1 MRLPQSQ
8 ANFLKQ
14 SLLTLEPTSEVYLFG
29 SRAFRSE
36 CRSPMKID
44 PKELQM
50 LLLTHWDVL
59 QRSLMSLQQSTNKT
73 RQLLQQSE
81 FSFEELESID
91 SLTSKF
97 SRTSDIYLQKVLRSI
112 WMLLR
117 EDTVPLIDL
126 LNRAEKLMIIVS
138 AEELLQMRDIRNQ
151 IAHEYLP
158 EAVPELASEV
168 VVLTTLLQKNI
179 EQTERFLGQRGWL
192 E

>member
-1 MRLPQSQ
+1 MR
-8 ANFLKQ
+8 
-14 SLLTLEPTSEVYLFG
+14 T
-29 SRAFRSE
+29 
-36 CRSPMKID
+36 D
-44 PKELQM
+44 PKELQI
-50 LLLTHWDVL
+50 LLLTHWDL
-59 QRSLMSLQQSTNKT
+59 LNRILKSLQQSREKT
-73 RQLLQQSE
+73 HLLLQQSE

-117 EDTVPLIDL
+117 EDTAPLIDL

-158 EAVPELASEV
+158 EAVPELASAV
-168 VVLTTLLQKNI
+168 VVMTTLLQKNI
-179 EQTERFLGQRGWL
+179 ERTEHFLSQRAWL
-192 E
+192 G

>member
-1 MRLPQSQ
+1 MR
-8 ANFLKQ
+8 
-14 SLLTLEPTSEVYLFG
+14 T
-29 SRAFRSE
+29 
-36 CRSPMKID
+36 D
-44 PKELQM
+44 PKELQI

-59 QRSLMSLQQSTNKT
+59 QRSLNSLE
-73 RQLLQQSE
+73 QSE
-81 FSFEELESID
+81 FSFEELESVD

-168 VVLTTLLQKNI
+168 VVMTTLLQKNI
-179 EQTERFLGQRGWL
+179 ERTEHFLSQRAWL
-192 E
+192 G

>member
-1 MRLPQSQ
+1 MR
-8 ANFLKQ
+8 
-14 SLLTLEPTSEVYLFG
+14 T
-29 SRAFRSE
+29 
-36 CRSPMKID
+36 D
-44 PKELQM
+44 PKELQI

-59 QRSLMSLQQSTNKT
+59 QRSLKSLQQSRDKT
-73 RQLLQQSE
+73 HQLLQQSE

-158 EAVPELASEV
+158 EAVPELAKEV
-168 VVLTTLLQKNI
+168 VVMTTLLQKNI
-179 EQTERFLGQRGWL
+179 EQTERFLRQRAWL
-192 E
+192 

>member
-1 MRLPQSQ
+1 MR
-8 ANFLKQ
+8 
-14 SLLTLEPTSEVYLFG
+14 T
-29 SRAFRSE
+29 
-36 CRSPMKID
+36 D
-44 PKELQM
+44 PKELQ
-50 LLLTHWDVL
+50 LILLTHWDVL
-59 QRSLMSLQQSTNKT
+59 QRSLQQSTNKT
-73 RQLLQQSE
+73 RQLLKQAE
-81 FSFEELESID
+81 FNFEELESID

-138 AEELLQMRDIRNQ
+138 AEDLLQMRDIRNQ

-168 VVLTTLLQKNI
+168 VVMTTMLQKNI
-179 EQTERFLGQRGWL
+179 GQTERFLRQRGWL
-192 E
+192 G

>member
-1 MRLPQSQ
+1 MR
-8 ANFLKQ
+8 
-14 SLLTLEPTSEVYLFG
+14 T
-29 SRAFRSE
+29 
-36 CRSPMKID
+36 D
-44 PKELQM
+44 PKELQI

-59 QRSLMSLQQSTNKT
+59 QRSLKSLQQSRDKT
-73 RQLLQQSE
+73 HQLLQQSE

-158 EAVPELASEV
+158 EAVPELAKEV
-168 VVLTTLLQKNI
+168 VVMTTLLQKNI
-179 EQTERFLGQRGWL
+179 EQTERFLRQRGWL
-192 E
+192 

>member
-1 MRLPQSQ
+1 MR
-8 ANFLKQ
+8 
-14 SLLTLEPTSEVYLFG
+14 T
-29 SRAFRSE
+29 
-36 CRSPMKID
+36 D
-44 PKELQM
+44 PKELQI
-50 LLLTHWDVL
+50 LLLTHWDLL

-73 RQLLQQSE
+73 RQFLQQSE

-158 EAVPELASEV
+158 EAVPELAKEV
-168 VVLTTLLQKNI
+168 VVMTTLLQKNI
-179 EQTERFLGQRGWL
+179 EQTERFLSQRAWL
-192 E
+192 G

>member
-1 MRLPQSQ
+1 MR
-8 ANFLKQ
+8 
-14 SLLTLEPTSEVYLFG
+14 T
-29 SRAFRSE
+29 
-36 CRSPMKID
+36 D
-44 PKELQM
+44 PKELQI
-50 LLLTHWDVL
+50 LLLTHWDLL
-59 QRSLMSLQQSTNKT
+59 QRSLKSLQQSRDKT
-73 RQLLQQSE
+73 HQLLQQSE

-158 EAVPELASEV
+158 EAVPELAKEAV
-168 VVLTTLLQKNI
+168 MVTTLLQKNI
-179 EQTERFLGQRGWL
+179 EQTERFLCQRDWL
-192 E
+192 

>member
-1 MRLPQSQ
+1 
-8 ANFLKQ
+8 
-14 SLLTLEPTSEVYLFG
+14 
-29 SRAFRSE
+29 
-36 CRSPMKID
+36 
-44 PKELQM
+44 
-50 LLLTHWDVL
+50 
-59 QRSLMSLQQSTNKT
+59 MSLQQSRDKT
-73 RQLLQQSE
+73 HQLLQQSE

-126 LNRAEKLMIIVS
+126 LNRAEKLMIIAS

-158 EAVPELASEV
+158 EAVPELAKEV
-168 VVLTTLLQKNI
+168 VVMTTLLQKNI
-179 EQTERFLGQRGWL
+179 EQTERFLRQRAWL
-192 E
+192 G

>member
-1 MRLPQSQ
+1 
-8 ANFLKQ
+8 
-14 SLLTLEPTSEVYLFG
+14 
-29 SRAFRSE
+29 
-36 CRSPMKID
+36 MKID
-44 PKELQM
+44 PKELQI

-59 QRSLMSLQQSTNKT
+59 QRSLKSLQQSRDKT
-73 RQLLQQSE
+73 HQLLQQSE

-158 EAVPELASEV
+158 EVVPELAKEAV
-168 VVLTTLLQKNI
+168 MVTTLLQKNI
-179 EQTERFLGQRGWL
+179 EQTERFLRQRAWL
-192 E
+192 G

>member
-1 MRLPQSQ
+1 MR
-8 ANFLKQ
+8 
-14 SLLTLEPTSEVYLFG
+14 T
-29 SRAFRSE
+29 
-36 CRSPMKID
+36 D
-44 PKELQM
+44 PNELQI
-50 LLLTHWDVL
+50 LLLTHWDLL
-59 QRSLMSLQQSTNKT
+59 QRSLKSLQQSRDKT
-73 RQLLQQSE
+73 HQLLQQSE

-138 AEELLQMRDIRNQ
+138 AEELLQMQDIRNQ

-168 VVLTTLLQKNI
+168 VVMTTLLQKNI
-179 EQTERFLGQRGWL
+179 EQTERFLRQRAWL
-192 E
+192 

>member
-1 MRLPQSQ
+1 
-8 ANFLKQ
+8 
-14 SLLTLEPTSEVYLFG
+14 
-29 SRAFRSE
+29 
-36 CRSPMKID
+36 MKID
-44 PKELQM
+44 PKELQI

-81 FSFEELESID
+81 FSFEELESIE
-91 SLTSKF
+91 SLTSKC

-126 LNRAEKLMIIVS
+126 LNRAEKMMIIVS

-151 IAHEYLP
+151 IAYEYLP

-168 VVLTTLLQKNI
+168 VVMTTLLQKNI
-179 EQTERFLGQRGWL
+179 QQTEQFLSQRAWL
-192 E
+192 ESK

>member
-1 MRLPQSQ
+1 
-8 ANFLKQ
+8 
-14 SLLTLEPTSEVYLFG
+14 
-29 SRAFRSE
+29 
-36 CRSPMKID
+36 MKID
-44 PKELQM
+44 PKELQI

-81 FSFEELESID
+81 FSFEELESIE
-91 SLTSKF
+91 SLTSKC
-97 SRTSDIYLQKVLRSI
+97 SRTSDIYLRKVLRSI

-168 VVLTTLLQKNI
+168 VVMTTLLQKNI
-179 EQTERFLGQRGWL
+179 GQTECFLSQRAWL

>member
-1 MRLPQSQ
+1 
-8 ANFLKQ
+8 
-14 SLLTLEPTSEVYLFG
+14 
-29 SRAFRSE
+29 
-36 CRSPMKID
+36 
-44 PKELQM
+44 
-50 LLLTHWDVL
+50 LLTHWDLL
-59 QRSLMSLQQSTNKT
+59 QRSLKSLEQSKEKT
-73 RQLLQQSE
+73 HQSLQQSE
-81 FSFEELESID
+81 FSFEEMESID

-168 VVLTTLLQKNI
+168 VVMTILLQKNI
-179 EQTERFLGQRGWL
+179 EQTERFLRQRHWL

>member
-1 MRLPQSQ
+1 
-8 ANFLKQ
+8 
-14 SLLTLEPTSEVYLFG
+14 
-29 SRAFRSE
+29 
-36 CRSPMKID
+36 MKID
-44 PKELQM
+44 PKELQK
-50 LLLTHWDVL
+50 LLLTHWDL
-59 QRSLMSLQQSTNKT
+59 LKRSLMSLQQSRDKT
-73 RQLLQQSE
+73 HQLLQQSE

-158 EAVPELASEV
+158 EAVPELAKEV
-168 VVLTTLLQKNI
+168 VVMTTLLQKNI
-179 EQTERFLGQRGWL
+179 EQTERFLRQRAWL
-192 E
+192 VSKKRIYSNMLT

>member
-1 MRLPQSQ
+1 MR
-8 ANFLKQ
+8 
-14 SLLTLEPTSEVYLFG
+14 TDSE
-29 SRAFRSE
+29 
-36 CRSPMKID
+36 
-44 PKELQM
+44 ELQI
-50 LLLTHWDVL
+50 LLLAHWDVL
-59 QRSLMSLQQSTNKT
+59 QRSLKSLEQSRDKT
-73 RQLLQQSE
+73 HQMLQQSE

-168 VVLTTLLQKNI
+168 VVMTTLLQKNI
-179 EQTERFLGQRGWL
+179 EQTERFLRQRAWL
-192 E
+192 G

>member
-1 MRLPQSQ
+1 MR
-8 ANFLKQ
+8 
-14 SLLTLEPTSEVYLFG
+14 T
-29 SRAFRSE
+29 
-36 CRSPMKID
+36 D
-44 PKELQM
+44 PKELQI

-59 QRSLMSLQQSTNKT
+59 QRSLMSLQQSTDKT
-73 RQLLQQSE
+73 HQLLQQSE

-168 VVLTTLLQKNI
+168 VVMTTLLQKNI
-179 EQTERFLGQRGWL
+179 EQTERFLSQRAWL
-192 E
+192 G

>member
-1 MRLPQSQ
+1 MR
-8 ANFLKQ
+8 
-14 SLLTLEPTSEVYLFG
+14 T
-29 SRAFRSE
+29 
-36 CRSPMKID
+36 D
-44 PKELQM
+44 PKELQI

-59 QRSLMSLQQSTNKT
+59 QRSLKSLQQSRDKT
-73 RQLLQQSE
+73 HQLLQQSE

-112 WMLLR
+112 WMLMR

-168 VVLTTLLQKNI
+168 VAVTTLLQRNI
-179 EQTERFLGQRGWL
+179 EQTEHFLRQRGWL
-192 E
+192 

>member
-1 MRLPQSQ
+1 MRTDS
-8 ANFLKQ
+8 
-14 SLLTLEPTSEVYLFG
+14 
-29 SRAFRSE
+29 
-36 CRSPMKID
+36 
-44 PKELQM
+44 KELQI
-50 LLLTHWDVL
+50 LLLTHWDL
-59 QRSLMSLQQSTNKT
+59 LNKSLKSLQQSSEKT
-73 RQLLQQSE
+73 HLLLQQSE

-151 IAHEYLP
+151 IAHEYLS
-158 EAVPELASEV
+158 EAVPELAKEV
-168 VVLTTLLQKNI
+168 VVMTTLLRIFNKQNVS
-179 EQTERFLGQRGWL
+179 
-192 E
+192 

>member
-1 MRLPQSQ
+1 MR
-8 ANFLKQ
+8 
-14 SLLTLEPTSEVYLFG
+14 T
-29 SRAFRSE
+29 
-36 CRSPMKID
+36 D
-44 PKELQM
+44 PKELQK
-50 LLLTHWDVL
+50 LLLTHWDLL
-59 QRSLMSLQQSTNKT
+59 QRSLKSLQQSRDKT
-73 RQLLQQSE
+73 HQLLQQSE

-158 EAVPELASEV
+158 EAVPELAKEV
-168 VVLTTLLQKNI
+168 VVMTTLLQKNT
-179 EQTERFLGQRGWL
+179 EQTERFLRQRGWL
-192 E
+192 